1 MLIIIKLYFITIR
14 MSGEENSI
22 LSDESIRN
30 DENEGCKLPKSYVD
44 QITLELLLNKSTY
57 QKYLSKT
64 DPDKHHQHQ
73 EFIKKLKG
81 FKPNILDITED
92 MIDHQN
98 HKYTNELT
106 DAFDSYARAVI
117 KYLEVESSKQ
127 QNDDEDVLFP
137 PENIKYNF
145 R

>member
-1 MLIIIKLYFITIR
+1 
-14 MSGEENSI
+14 MSVEENSI
-22 LSDESIRN
+22 LSDDSIKNVFNERPGT
-30 DENEGCKLPKSYVD
+30 DEIEGCKQPKSYVD

-64 DPDKHHQHQ
+64 DPDKHHQYQ

-117 KYLEVESSKQ
+117 KYLEIESSKQ